1 MNVIIPFIQKW
12 KSGAL
17 RSRNLTNTI
26 YILNSRMRSL
36 NLDLPTSG
44 HIHFHYPLVSQVLG
58 AYLFQIFPTPL
69 IAIVL
74 LYPLVFLSFVLF
86 FEIQWIHNLIL
97 YPCCVPVRSDVKREL
112 QIMGTFF
119 HKLKALVLG
128 MRCS

>member
-1 MNVIIPFIQKW
+1 
-12 KSGAL
+12 
-17 RSRNLTNTI
+17 
-26 YILNSRMRSL
+26 MRSL

-86 FEIQWIHNLIL
+86 FEIQ
-97 YPCCVPVRSDVKREL
+97 
-112 QIMGTFF
+112 
-119 HKLKALVLG
+119 
-128 MRCS
+128 